1 MKNFFVAVSAAVAL
15 GFTASYSWAEPV
27 LPQPVVPQVLQDK
40 PAFDTEKARDEAVQK
55 AWEFLKSKYNQA
67 SPPDDKKGTL
77 SGWGPKSFNIPYT
90 AMVLQGLFGTKV
102 WDVNNEMIRDSVNFL
117 VENQEST
124 GAFSYAPLSIMPKAK
139 GMRAVYITAICAQL
153 FVDLNAADGPFKGKL
168 TNNIALARDY
178 LKQSQVGNAEGP
190 APDYKEGQVG
200 YGGWAYSKEE
210 VDESV
215 KAKGKPPSNMSTST
229 FAIDALKACGVKEDD
244 PMWAAALKFLKRNQN
259 AGEVQEEGFEA
270 MATVKGEDGS
280 TQRKPLKMAEKDS
293 PDHGGAIYSE
303 ETSMVEDHKKNADGT
318 VTLFS
323 YGSMTYNLLRAYMF
337 AGLKKDSIPVKLAY
351 GWIQRNYTVE
361 KVPGFRNE
369 KDFEMGL
376 YYYYMSMSRSLK
388 AWGDDTVEEAERG
401 LQHNWREDI
410 VKALQTRQ
418 KADGSWVN
426 DKSDRW
432 QENSGV
438 LCTAY
443 ALDALR
449 HTRK

>member
-1 MKNFFVAVSAAVAL
+1 M
-15 GFTASYSWAEPV
+15 
-27 LPQPVVPQVLQDK
+27 
-40 PAFDTEKARDEAVQK
+40 DE
-55 AWEFLKSKYNQA
+55 E
-67 SPPDDKKGTL
+67 
-77 SGWGPKSFNIPYT
+77 
-90 AMVLQGLFGTKV
+90 
-102 WDVNNEMIRDSVNFL
+102 
-117 VENQEST
+117 
-124 GAFSYAPLSIMPKAK
+124 
-139 GMRAVYITAICAQL
+139 
-153 FVDLNAADGPFKGKL
+153 
-168 TNNIALARDY
+168 
-178 LKQSQVGNAEGP
+178 
-190 APDYKEGQVG
+190 
-200 YGGWAYSKEE
+200 
-210 VDESV
+210 
-215 KAKGKPPSNMSTST
+215 
-229 FAIDALKACGVKEDD
+229 
-244 PMWAAALKFLKRNQN
+244 
-259 AGEVQEEGFEA
+259 
-270 MATVKGEDGS
+270 
-280 TQRKPLKMAEKDS
+280 
-293 PDHGGAIYSE
+293 
-303 ETSMVEDHKKNADGT
+303 HKKNADGT